1 MRLPPVRLHSSFL
14 ILGSLFIGW
23 ELVTAGLS
31 AALGALAF
39 GVALFGSVALH
50 EVGHALMAARFGIRT
65 RSITLYP
72 FGGIAALE
80 REPRGRAE
88 LWIALAGPLVN
99 VGLAVVGLALMPWI
113 PGAGVFVAL
122 NLGMAVFNLL
132 PAFPMDGG
140 RVARAWWTRQLGH
153 VRATER
159 ALKVSRWFA
168 WGFVALALVSGA
180 WNLALIGLFLLF
192 MVRAEGARLRFS

>member
-1 MRLPPVRLHSSFL
+1 MRLPPLRLHPSFL
-14 ILGSLFIGW
+14 VLAALFIGW

-31 AALGALAF
+31 AALTASVF

-50 EVGHALMAARFGIRT
+50 ELGHALMAMHFGIRT

-80 REPRGRAE
+80 REPLGRAE

-99 VGLAVVGLALMPWI
+99 FGLGGLGLALMGI
-113 PGAGVFVAL
+113 VPGAGVFAAL
-122 NLGMAVFNLL
+122 NVGMGLFNLL

-140 RVARAWWTRQLGH
+140 RVIRAWWTREQGH
-153 VRATER
+153 YRATHR

-168 WGFVALALVSGA
+168 WGFIGLAVVTGA
-180 WNLALIGLFLLF
+180 WNLALVGVFLHF
-192 MVRAEGARLRFS
+192 MVRSEANRLRFS